1 MTFFAEKS
9 RIKYMNIS
17 PQTAL
22 NNLIAIYQNARITAE
37 EHEALK
43 ESIRVLANLVNEKV
57 NSEANSQG
65 NKK

>member
-1 MTFFAEKS
+1 
-9 RIKYMNIS
+9 MNIS